1 MKYACAFV
9 ALAVTCLAA
18 CSKAPAPAAPAAPS
32 ATAAIAAPSIIP
44 QPVRVDVRKGSFR
57 VDAAT
62 PVVAA
67 SPEAKAAATYFVDT
81 LKHTRGL
88 DLKLA
93 DADASA
99 AIVFALDANVSSDS
113 DEGYAIDVADRP

>member
-18 CSKAPAPAAPAAPS
+18 CSQAPAPAAPAAPTV
-32 ATAAIAAPSIIP
+32 TAAIAAPAIIP
-44 QPVRVDVRKGSFR
+44 QPVRLDVRKGSFR

-81 LKHTRGL
+81 LKRTRGL

-93 DADASA
+93 DAAAALASGDAATTGVA
-99 AIVFALDANVSSDS
+99 ASTRKL
-113 DEGYAIDVADRP
+113 PL